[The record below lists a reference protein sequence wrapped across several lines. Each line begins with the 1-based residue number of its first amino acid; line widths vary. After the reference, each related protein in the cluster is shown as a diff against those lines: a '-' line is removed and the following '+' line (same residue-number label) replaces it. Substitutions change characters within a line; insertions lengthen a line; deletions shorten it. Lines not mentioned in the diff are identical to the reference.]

1 MAAEDSFEGALNAEP
16 SFEDEAS
23 FEEVEEAR
31 TRIRKRDGL
40 EKESLEGLS
49 EDLQEALMVEDL
61 LFVLM
66 VCILLMRLCELELNG
81 HHLTGC
87 RG

>member
-23 FEEVEEAR
+23 FEEVEKAR

-66 VCILLMRLCELELNG
+66 VCILLMRLCELELKMI
-81 HHLTGC
+81 T
-87 RG
+87 

>member
-66 VCILLMRLCELELNG
+66 VCILLMRLCELELKMI
-81 HHLTGC
+81 T
-87 RG
+87 